1 MGFSLLGTGRALP
14 GQVIG
19 NDDLSRVMDTSDEWI
34 SSRTGIRRR
43 HIMDGET
50 LTELAAAAAKNAL
63 ENAGVDAGELDYIIC
78 TTIRGDYITPSEACM
93 IQKEIGAS
101 CPSFDLNGACS
112 GFIYGLD
119 VAGALF
125 DSGRAKKVLLVS
137 AEAMTKTVNWQDRAT
152 CVLFGDG
159 AGAVVLGEGD
169 DLLALRLTAKG
180 DDTALRMPNISGNCP
195 YCKKEPEEPYL
206 HMNGQE
212 VYKFAVSSSCR
223 DIKDL
228 MKQAGITAEEVDH
241 MVFHQANY
249 RIIETAQK
257 KLKIPK
263 EKFAL
268 NISENGNVS
277 SASIPIL
284 LDEMNR
290 DGRLKKGQKLILSA
304 FGAGFTTGAAL
315 LRWSR

>member
-1 MGFSLLGTGRALP
+1 MS
-14 GQVIG
+14 
-19 NDDLSRVMDTSDEWI
+19 
-34 SSRTGIRRR
+34 
-43 HIMDGET
+43 GET
-50 LTELAAAAAKNAL
+50 LTELAAMAAKNAL
-63 ENAGVDAGELDYIIC
+63 ENAKVSAGELDYIIC

-101 CPSFDLNGACS
+101 CPAFDINGACT
-112 GFIYGLD
+112 GFIYALD
-119 VAGALF
+119 IAGSLF

-137 AEAMTKTVNWQDRAT
+137 AEAMTKTVNWKDRAT

-159 AGAVVLGEGD
+159 AGAVVLGEGN
-169 DLLALRLTAKG
+169 DLLALRLTAAG
-180 DDTALRMPNISGNCP
+180 DDVALRMPNVSGNCP
-195 YCKKEPEEPYL
+195 YCEKEPEEPYL

-223 DIKDL
+223 DVKDVL
-228 MKQAGITAEEVDH
+228 KQAGVTAEEGDH

-249 RIIETAQK
+249 RIIEAAQK
-257 KLKIPK
+257 KLKIPM

-290 DGRLKKGQKLILSA
+290 DGRLKKGQKLVLSA

-315 LRWSR
+315 LCWSR